1 MGAEPVGPSFPSAPP
16 PTHNGG
22 AAASS
27 FRMHPMDAGIGAP
40 PGAGSHP
47 AGTAD
52 LDGRPT
58 CCSRYHRAVELV
70 GKRWTGAILLVLLDG
85 PLRFCEI
92 KQAIPD
98 LSDRLLSER
107 LKELEA
113 EGIVERSVYDES
125 PVRVEY
131 RLTRKGW
138 ALEPALRALKHWSH
152 SYL

>member
-1 MGAEPVGPSFPSAPP
+1 MEAVRGAS
-16 PTHNGG
+16 
-22 AAASS
+22 
-27 FRMHPMDAGIGAP
+27 
-40 PGAGSHP
+40 PGAVTHP
-47 AGTAD
+47 AEAGH
-52 LDGRPT
+52 LEGRAT

-70 GKRWTGAILLVLLDG
+70 GKRWTGAILLVLLEG

-92 KQAIPD
+92 RQAVPA

-113 EGIVERSVYDES
+113 EDIVERRVYDES

-131 RLTRKGW
+131 SLTPKGW
-138 ALEPALRALKHWSH
+138 ALEPALRALKSWSH

>member
-1 MGAEPVGPSFPSAPP
+1 MEAGMRTAATSVHEALTAEQV
-16 PTHNGG
+16 
-22 AAASS
+22 
-27 FRMHPMDAGIGAP
+27 
-40 PGAGSHP
+40 
-47 AGTAD
+47 
-52 LDGRPT
+52 DGLPR

-70 GKRWTGAILLVLLDG
+70 GKRWTGAILLVLLEG

-92 KQAIPD
+92 TQVVPA

-113 EGIVERSVYDES
+113 EDIVQRRVYDGA

-131 RLTRKGW
+131 SLTEKGR
-138 ALEPALRALKHWSH
+138 ALEPALRALKSWSH